1 MEIVLIHVPGISIL
15 MDKYMYVNR
24 LNLNMHSS
32 LWVMDVRL
40 LSGMTTAENFKPVI
54 NFFQS
59 INCKIIIIKTVGK
72 IYVYVLRGVCFI
84 QLPNSLSQSNV
95 PSTLDRMFYHK
106 MTDMSYGPGLIRS
119 QNKKTSITLFQKT
132 RLSIYHSSYQS
143 PSLFK

>member
-59 INCKIIIIKTVGK
+59 INCKIIIIKTVCTFCK
-72 IYVYVLRGVCFI
+72 ERYMC
-84 QLPNSLSQSNV
+84 
-95 PSTLDRMFYHK
+95 
-106 MTDMSYGPGLIRS
+106 
-119 QNKKTSITLFQKT
+119 TS
-132 RLSIYHSSYQS
+132 
-143 PSLFK
+143 

>member
-40 LSGMTTAENFKPVI
+40 LSGMTNAENFKPVI

-59 INCKIIIIKTVGK
+59 INCKIIRIKTV
-72 IYVYVLRGVCFI
+72 YVHFVRKDICVLLKRGLF
-84 QLPNSLSQSNV
+84 
-95 PSTLDRMFYHK
+95 H
-106 MTDMSYGPGLIRS
+106 
-119 QNKKTSITLFQKT
+119 SITKLP
-132 RLSIYHSSYQS
+132 LSVKYTQYIR
-143 PSLFK
+143 